1 MLDILTTALPELA
14 QVEEI
19 DIGVIEQFLSELPD
33 KAMRLGIRVVFAVL
47 VFFIG
52 SRFIK
57 IVRKMVKKSLLRG
70 NAEQGVVQ
78 FLDSFIKA
86 GLYVILVLAIASG
99 FGVDAASVIAL
110 LGSAGVAIGLAI
122 QGSLA
127 NLAGGVLILLLKPF
141 KVGDYIKEDTN
152 GNEGTVEEIQ
162 LFYTRLVTPGNKII
176 VLPNGNLANSSL
188 TNVTFAPDRRLDIQV
203 GISYHSDIKKA
214 KEVILKLLEEDP
226 FTIKE
231 KELLVYVDELA
242 DSAVILGIR
251 CWFLNDDFWQGKWR
265 ITENIKY
272 VLDENGIE
280 IPFPQLDVHL
290 EGCEG
295 KEEVLSGRNRLTKIS
310 KDPDCR

>member
-1 MLDILTTALPELA
+1 VLDILTTALPELA

-33 KAMRLGIRVVFAVL
+33 KALRLGIRVVFAIL
-47 VFFIG
+47 VFFVG

-57 IVRKMVKKSLLRG
+57 IIRKMVKKSLLRG

-86 GLYVILVLAIASG
+86 GLYVVLVLAIASG

-203 GISYHSDIKKA
+203 GISYHADIKKA

-231 KELLVYVDELA
+231 KDLLVYVDELA

-251 CWFLNDDFWQGKWR
+251 CWFLNDDYWQGKWR

-272 VLDENGIE
+272 VLDENGIG
-280 IPFPQLDVHL
+280 IPFPQMDVHL
-290 EGCEG
+290 DGNKACEG
-295 KEEVLSGRNRLTKIS
+295 DTDGSGMLTKDS
-310 KDPDCR
+310 